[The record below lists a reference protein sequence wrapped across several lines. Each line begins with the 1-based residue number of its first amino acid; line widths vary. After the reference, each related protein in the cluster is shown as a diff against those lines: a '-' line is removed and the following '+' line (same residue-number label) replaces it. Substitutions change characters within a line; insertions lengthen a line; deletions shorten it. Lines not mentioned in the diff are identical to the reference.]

1 MGTLFQ
7 KQVNGKEKNM
17 PVTPWQIKFSVI
29 YVHVLVFLII
39 CSLTYFNIKIF
50 VRLKQKRS

>member
-17 PVTPWQIKFSVI
+17 TVRPSQIKFSVI